1 MMNVTKKD
9 LSAIIKK
16 ELKLSVDIS
25 DSLVD
30 EFFQTIKKTL
40 RSKKNIKL
48 SGFGTFE
55 MFKTK
60 ERIGRNPKTM
70 EEFEIPA
77 QNKVRFSPTSKAK
90 YFLN

>member
-1 MMNVTKKD
+1 MNLTKKD
-9 LSAIIKK
+9 LSEILRK

-30 EFFQTIKKTL
+30 EFFQVIKTTL
-40 RSKKNIKL
+40 RSQGNLKL
-48 SGFGTFE
+48 SGFGSFETFT
-55 MFKTK
+55 TK

-70 EEFEIPA
+70 ENYKIPS

>member
-1 MMNVTKKD
+1 MTLTKKD
-9 LSAIIKK
+9 LSAILKK

-25 DSLVD
+25 DSFVD
-30 EFFQTIKKTL
+30 EFFQAIKTTL
-40 RSKKNIKL
+40 RSQKTLKL
-48 SGFGTFE
+48 SGFGSFKTFA
-55 MFKTK
+55 TK

-70 EEFEIPA
+70 ENYKILS

>member
-1 MMNVTKKD
+1 MTLTKKD
-9 LSAIIKK
+9 LSAILKK

-30 EFFQTIKKTL
+30 EFFQAITTTL
-40 RSKKNIKL
+40 RDKKNLKL

-55 MFKTK
+55 TIKTK
-60 ERIGRNPKTM
+60 ERMGRNPKTM
-70 EEFEIPA
+70 ENFKIPA
-77 QNKVRFSPTSKAK
+77 QNKVRFSSTSKAK

>member
-1 MMNVTKKD
+1 MSLTKKD

-16 ELKLSVDIS
+16 ELNLSVDIS

-30 EFFQTIKKTL
+30 EFFQVIKKNL
-40 RSKKNIKL
+40 VSKKNIKL

-55 MFKTK
+55 IFKTK
-60 ERIGRNPKTM
+60 ERMGRNPKTM

>member
-1 MMNVTKKD
+1 MSLTKKD
-9 LSAIIKK
+9 LGVLLKK

-30 EFFQTIKKTL
+30 EFFQVIKTTL
-40 RSKKNIKL
+40 RSKKHLKL

-55 MFKTK
+55 IFKTK
-60 ERIGRNPKTM
+60 ERMGRNPKTM
-70 EEFEIPA
+70 EKFEIRA
-77 QNKVRFSPTSKAK
+77 QNKIRFSPTSKAK

>member
-1 MMNVTKKD
+1 MSLTKKD

-16 ELKLSVDIS
+16 ELNLSVDIS

-30 EFFQTIKKTL
+30 EFFQVIKKTL
-40 RSKKNIKL
+40 VSKKNIKL

-55 MFKTK
+55 IFKTK
-60 ERIGRNPKTM
+60 ERMGRNQKTM

>member
-1 MMNVTKKD
+1 MNLTKKH
-9 LSAIIKK
+9 LSSILKK

-30 EFFQTIKKTL
+30 EFFQAIKMTL
-40 RSKKNIKL
+40 RSQKNIKL
-48 SGFGTFE
+48 SGFGSFE
-55 MFKTK
+55 AYITK
-60 ERIGRNPKTM
+60 ERIGRNPKSM
-70 EEFEIPA
+70 ENYRIPS

>member
-1 MMNVTKKD
+1 MNLTKKD
-9 LSAIIKK
+9 LSGILKK
-16 ELKLSVDIS
+16 ELKLPVDIA

-30 EFFQTIKKTL
+30 EFFQVLKKTL
-40 RSKKNIKL
+40 RSEKNLKL

-55 MFKTK
+55 KFKTK

-70 EEFEIPA
+70 ESYKIPSKS
-77 QNKVRFSPTSKAK
+77 KVRFTPTSKAK

>member
-1 MMNVTKKD
+1 MNVTKKD
-9 LSAIIKK
+9 LSAILKK
-16 ELKLSVDIS
+16 ELKLSVDTS

-30 EFFQTIKKTL
+30 EFFQAIQTTL
-40 RSKKNIKL
+40 RSKKNLKL

-55 MFKTK
+55 TVKTK
-60 ERIGRNPKTM
+60 ERMGRNPKTM

-77 QNKVRFSPTSKAK
+77 QNKVRFSSTSKAK

>member
-1 MMNVTKKD
+1 MNVTKKD
-9 LSAIIKK
+9 LSAILKK
-16 ELKLSVDIS
+16 ELKLSVDTS
-25 DSLVD
+25 DSLID
-30 EFFQTIKKTL
+30 EFFQAIKKTL
-40 RSKKNIKL
+40 RSKKNLKL

-55 MFKTK
+55 TFKTK

>member
-1 MMNVTKKD
+1 MNLTKKD
-9 LSAIIKK
+9 LSAVLKK
-16 ELKLSVDIS
+16 ELKLSVNIS

-30 EFFQTIKKTL
+30 EFFKVIKTTL
-40 RSKKNIKL
+40 RSQKNLKL
-48 SGFGTFE
+48 SGFGSFETFV
-55 MFKTK
+55 TK

-70 EEFEIPA
+70 KNYRIPS

>member
-1 MMNVTKKD
+1 MNLTKKD
-9 LSAIIKK
+9 LSAMLRK

-30 EFFQTIKKTL
+30 EFFQTIKTTL
-40 RSKKNIKL
+40 RSQRNLKL
-48 SGFGTFE
+48 SGFGSFE
-55 MFKTK
+55 IFTTK

-70 EEFEIPA
+70 ENYKIPS

>member
-1 MMNVTKKD
+1 MNLTKKD
-9 LSAIIKK
+9 LSEILRK

-30 EFFQTIKKTL
+30 ECFQTIKTTL
-40 RSKKNIKL
+40 RSQKNLKL
-48 SGFGTFE
+48 SGFGSFE
-55 MFKTK
+55 IFTTK

-70 EEFEIPA
+70 ENYKIPS

>member
-1 MMNVTKKD
+1 MNLTKKD
-9 LSAIIKK
+9 LSTILRK

-30 EFFQTIKKTL
+30 ECFQVIKTTL
-40 RSKKNIKL
+40 RSQKNLKL
-48 SGFGTFE
+48 SGFGSFE
-55 MFKTK
+55 IFTTK

-70 EEFEIPA
+70 ENYKIPS

>member
-1 MMNVTKKD
+1 MSLTKKD
-9 LSAIIKK
+9 LGVILKK

-30 EFFQTIKKTL
+30 EFFQVMKTTL

-48 SGFGTFE
+48 SGFGSFE
-55 MFKTK
+55 IFVTK
-60 ERIGRNPKTM
+60 ERMGRNPKSM
-70 EEFEIPA
+70 ENFKIPS
-77 QNKVRFSPTSKAK
+77 QKKVRFSPTSKAK

>member
-1 MMNVTKKD
+1 MNLTKKD
-9 LSAIIKK
+9 LSAILRK

-30 EFFQTIKKTL
+30 ECFQVIKTTL
-40 RSKKNIKL
+40 RSQGNLKL
-48 SGFGTFE
+48 TGFGSFETFT
-55 MFKTK
+55 TK

-70 EEFEIPA
+70 ENYKIPS